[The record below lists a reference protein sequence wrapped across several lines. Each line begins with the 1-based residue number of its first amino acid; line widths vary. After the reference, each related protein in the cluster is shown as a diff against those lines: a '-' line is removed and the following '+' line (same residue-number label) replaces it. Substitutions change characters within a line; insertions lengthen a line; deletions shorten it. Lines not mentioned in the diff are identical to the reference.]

1 MKKNKAIAIFC
12 ILFMILIVFVMYSS
26 IYLSKN
32 EIIRDN
38 ILAANDKTNYTLTKE
53 EVKQELKKIEEVP
66 TYKELVKLAKDKY
79 GMDED
84 VFQVVFGWAIGEAY
98 DKHDYYL
105 GYLCDNIGLNH
116 YMGYGKKTA
125 RNVSCIKISC

>member
-1 MKKNKAIAIFC
+1 M
-12 ILFMILIVFVMYSS
+12 
-26 IYLSKN
+26 
-32 EIIRDN
+32 
-38 ILAANDKTNYTLTKE
+38 
-53 EVKQELKKIEEVP
+53 P
-66 TYKELVKLAKDKY
+66 TYAELVKIANSKY

-125 RNVSCIKISC
+125 SSLSASIAGRDSTGYYATERMRQRTITAKNRRRNWR